1 MELISESEITISK
14 SEMAFMDSEEA
25 VQFLIDAGAP
35 ANPESAREFI
45 NSMDV
50 SNTGSVTFDEFK
62 QAGPCNDMIT
72 L

>member
-1 MELISESEITISK
+1 MFDIYDKNKDGMI
-14 SEMAFMDSEEA
+14 DSEEA

-35 ANPESAREFI
+35 ANAESAREFI